1 MCAKKQCSTRFSLIK
16 NYLKKTQEPKK
27 TWKQEHWKKS
37 FRKTGARKNG
47 HIFKTIQMCC
57 LFFPFLLPCKQRK
70 SSQDGQRR
78 ERKKNRKPC
87 APITMLPQI
96 LTKASVFSSRR
107 KKGLVSK
114 ILAQQALT
122 NLSTALLCQET
133 SSKERPRLTEETNVG
148 YDTSCVCTCMCQG
161 GERQMS

>member
-1 MCAKKQCSTRFSLIK
+1 
-16 NYLKKTQEPKK
+16 
-27 TWKQEHWKKS
+27 
-37 FRKTGARKNG
+37 
-47 HIFKTIQMCC
+47 
-57 LFFPFLLPCKQRK
+57 
-70 SSQDGQRR
+70 
-78 ERKKNRKPC
+78 
-87 APITMLPQI
+87 MLPQI
-96 LTKASVFSSRR
+96 LTKASVFSRRR